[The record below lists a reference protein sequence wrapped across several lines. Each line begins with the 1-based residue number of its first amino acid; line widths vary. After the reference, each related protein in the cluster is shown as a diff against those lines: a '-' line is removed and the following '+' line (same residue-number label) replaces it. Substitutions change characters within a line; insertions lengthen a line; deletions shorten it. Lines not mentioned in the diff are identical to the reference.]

1 MTKVERRLREQQ
13 ELKQRILDTARE
25 IARDEGWSNVSLRKI
40 ADRIEYSHA
49 ALYVYFESKEAL
61 FVAVLREGFRLLLQD
76 LQVAKSTSHTPEQ
89 ALLNVALAYWR
100 FAWRSPELYK
110 VMYGLDGVPFGVIET
125 RVEGQQIGDVV
136 AEAVQACLEYYHKPD
151 AIVQEKVSL
160 LWSTIHGLIALA
172 MAGRLLEDTKQQE
185 ALVKKMVH
193 NALLAWLHEDENV
206 STEHRSR
213 SSGA

>member
-1 MTKVERRLREQQ
+1 MTKVERRQREQQ
-13 ELKQRILDTARE
+13 ELRRRILDTARE
-25 IARDEGWSNVSLRKI
+25 IARTEGWSNVSLRKI

-76 LQVAKSTSHTPEQ
+76 LQAAKSTADTPEK

-125 RVEGQQIGDVV
+125 RLEGQQIGDAV
-136 AEAVQACLEYYHKPD
+136 AEVVRTCLEHSHTSD
-151 AIVQEKVSL
+151 VAVQEKVSL
-160 LWSTIHGLIALA
+160 LWSTVHGLIALA
-172 MAGRLLEDTKQQE
+172 MAGRLVEDTKQQE
-185 ALVKKMVH
+185 ALVERMIH
-193 NALLAWLHEDENV
+193 NALLAWLHEDEAEG
-206 STEHRSR
+206 TEHLSR
-213 SSGA
+213 SPSI

>member
-1 MTKVERRLREQQ
+1 MTKVERRQREQQ
-13 ELKQRILDTARE
+13 ELRQRILNTARE

-76 LQVAKSTSHTPEQ
+76 LQTAKLMSSAPEQ
-89 ALLNVALAYWR
+89 TLLNVALAYWR

-110 VMYGLDGVPFGVIET
+110 VMYGLDGVSFGVIET

-136 AEAVQACLEYYHKPD
+136 ADVVQACLERYHVSYTT
-151 AIVQEKVSL
+151 IQEKVSL
-160 LWSTIHGLIALA
+160 LWSTVHGLIALA
-172 MAGRLLEDTKQQE
+172 MAGRLIEDTKQQE
-185 ALVKKMVH
+185 ALVEQMVY
-193 NALLAWLHEDENV
+193 NALLAWQHENEDEGTKH
-206 STEHRSR
+206 SLR
-213 SSGA
+213 SS